1 MVNCSFWARLSS
13 KDKETCDK
21 TEQFDQLLQ
30 ISNLIQNGDETTIY
44 EETGCKFSCEKFTYE
59 MRPTRPLERD
69 DQMFNYMNYSSNNL
83 FYFEFSFK
91 TGDYMEFKQVRHQMP
106 EPACI
111 LFHLT

>member
-44 EETGCKFSCEKFTYE
+44 EETGCKFPCEKFNYE
-59 MRPTRPLERD
+59 LRPTRPLQSYD
-69 DQMFNYMNYSSNNL
+69 YMYQQLNESSDL
-83 FYFEFSFK
+83 LHFEFTFK
-91 TGDYMEFKQVRHQMP
+91 TGDYMEFKQVRQLM
-106 EPACI
+106 
-111 LFHLT
+111 L